1 MTRNMTVSELSEFKE
16 KEKELNQLLKRIK
29 KMKTQKIKVLLSVIE
44 RRILENN
51 ANLQLMR

>member
-1 MTRNMTVSELSEFKE
+1 MTRNMTASELSEFKE

-44 RRILENN
+44 RRILEDN

>member
-16 KEKELNQLLKRIK
+16 KEKELNQLLKRLK
-29 KMKTQKIKVLLSVIE
+29 KMKPQKIKVFLSVIE